1 MVASGAAR
9 AVRRQR
15 RVSLVMKYLAF
26 DVESGGVTDDHSL
39 LSVYFAVIDEDLK
52 TLYGELDLLVK
63 PDDGNYV
70 VSAQALEVNKIDLI
84 SHDKIAIPESKAG
97 TMLYN
102 FLKLHAPDGT
112 VKLTPLGHNIA
123 FDVQFIKKHLV
134 NKAFNQYVSYRM
146 LDTSSIIQFLK
157 LTGMV
162 SRDLAGSLSEIA
174 AHFGISTI
182 TNVPHTAKGADCG
195 PVCSHAA

>member
-1 MVASGAAR
+1 
-9 AVRRQR
+9 
-15 RVSLVMKYLAF
+15 MKYLAF
-26 DVESGGVTDDHSL
+26 DVESGGTEVEHSL
-39 LSVYFAVIDEDLK
+39 LSVYFVVIDEDLK
-52 TLYGELDLLVK
+52 TVHGELDLLVK

-70 VSAQALEVNKIDLI
+70 TTAQALEVNKINLLE
-84 SHDKIAIPESKAG
+84 HDKVAIPESKAG

-102 FLKLHAPDGT
+102 FLKEHAPNGT

-123 FDVQFIKKHLV
+123 FDVQFIKKHLL

-146 LDTSSIIQFLK
+146 LDISSIIQFFK
-157 LTGMV
+157 LTGLV

-182 TNVPHTAKGADCG
+182 TNVPHTAKGDTWMVIEVLRRLRDQIVA
-195 PVCSHAA
+195 